1 MYNLH
6 TLLYMKKE
14 KCLRFDI
21 LMEIFCLACTY
32 IVQTYNYSRVKKVH
46 EHIPHMQSSWGY
58 CLWINRQIYTGM
70 LKIGTFFLD

>member
-6 TLLYMKKE
+6 TLLYMKKG
-14 KCLRFDI
+14 FDI

-46 EHIPHMQSSWGY
+46 EHIPHMHAIIMGAIVYGLIVKFTQV
-58 CLWINRQIYTGM
+58 C
-70 LKIGTFFLD
+70 

>member
-1 MYNLH
+1 MCFKFELKYFVWHVPCKILH

-46 EHIPHMQSSWGY
+46 EHIPHMQSSWG
-58 CLWINRQIYTGM
+58 LLFM
-70 LKIGTFFLD
+70 D

>member
-1 MYNLH
+1 MINVFHISIKIFCLACTLYNLH

-46 EHIPHMQSSWGY
+46 EHIPHMQSSWG
-58 CLWINRQIYTGM
+58 LLFM
-70 LKIGTFFLD
+70 D